1 MAFPWKE
8 DQLYLHEA
16 KKTHLNTSEK
26 EEIDTKYVL
35 GMPIFHQE
43 SFTVHVKN
51 ETAEQLRQYGCR

>member
-8 DQLYLHEA
+8 DQLDLHEM

-26 EEIDTKYVL
+26 EKIETKYVL

-43 SFTVHVKN
+43 SFT
-51 ETAEQLRQYGCR
+51 